1 MAELAKA
8 MEELPTTVSENDLL
22 RIELGQERAARLS
35 AQKDALTL
43 QINDIA
49 TQLKKAQDDLQALVA
64 SLSEKY
70 KVTGQ
75 DSYDRTTGKITRQ
88 TPVP

>member
-1 MAELAKA
+1 MEELAKA
-8 MEELPTTVSENDLL
+8 MEELPTAVSENDLL
-22 RIELGQERAARLS
+22 RIELGQERNARLS

-43 QINDIA
+43 QLNEVN
-49 TQLKKAQDDLQALVA
+49 TQLKKSQDELQALVA
-64 SLSEKY
+64 SLSTKY

-75 DSYDRTTGKITRQ
+75 DSYDRTTGKITRH